1 MAVVSTAQGWLTG
14 SGPLTRDDLD
24 RMPDDGRRYELVD
37 GVLVVSP
44 APRPRHQRAVTR
56 MWRLLDDACPP
67 DLEVFVAPLDV
78 VLAADTVLL
87 PDVLVARRADLT
99 DRDLPAAPALAVE
112 VLSPSTRRFDLI
124 LKRSRLEA
132 AGCPHYWVVDPD
144 EPSVLAWQLVSGR
157 YVEAG
162 RAAGEEVLRLTAPFQ
177 VAMRPVDLVADQRP
191 EPAP

>member
-1 MAVVSTAQGWLTG
+1 MAVVTTAPSWLAG
-14 SGPLTRDDLD
+14 SGPFTRDDLD
-24 RMPDDGRRYELVD
+24 RMPDDGRRYELID

-78 VLAADTVLL
+78 VLAEDTVLL
-87 PDVLVARRADLT
+87 PDVLVGRRSDFT
-99 DRDLPAAPALAVE
+99 DRDLPTAPVLAVE

-132 AGCPHYWVVDPD
+132 AGCAHYWVIDPD
-144 EPSVLAWQLVSGR
+144 EPSVLAWRLVGGR
-157 YVEAG
+157 YVEDG
-162 RAAGEEVLRLTAPFQ
+162 RAAGDEVLRITAPYQ
-177 VAMRPVDLVADQRP
+177 VAIRPADLVADQRP